1 MGNLCS
7 KLCTEHVN
15 GQNEIVQEVQLVE
28 RDSKNMDE
36 ITNAFKKLNI
46 RIKSLG
52 VIMEDINGEYND

>member
-1 MGNLCS
+1 
-7 KLCTEHVN
+7 
-15 GQNEIVQEVQLVE
+15 
-28 RDSKNMDE
+28 MDE